1 MELFVLL
8 FLFILNGTLAMSE
21 MAVVSARKARLQQ
34 WADDG
39 RPGAR
44 TALALANEPS
54 HFLSTIQVGIT
65 VIGITSGVFG
75 EATIAKGLAGWLAQW
90 DTIAPFADAL
100 ARAVVVLGITFASLI
115 IGELVPKRLAL
126 VSPEAI
132 ASAMARP
139 MRALA
144 AVGYPL
150 VRLLAAATEGIV
162 RLLGMKASTE
172 PPVTEEEINVLL
184 KQGAEAG
191 VFDEHEQLIVARLFR
206 LDQLKVNRI
215 MTTRTDIVFLDLEDP
230 RALNVKRITESSHS
244 RFPVVRGG
252 LENIE
257 GVVLTRL
264 LLEDAL
270 AGKPVELASRL
281 MKPLYVPETLSVM
294 QLVESFKKH
303 RQPFALVVNEYGEL
317 QGLVT
322 MTDVLEALVGDIATV
337 EEEPDRDMVR
347 REDGS
352 WLVDGGVSIERFKH
366 VVGLSEP
373 FPDEDT
379 GSYHTLSGFAMTQ
392 LGRVPQVCDR
402 FEYAGYTFEVMDM
415 DRNRVDKLLV
425 KPPIPGSS
433 SSEGSEARSS

>member
-191 VFDEHEQLIVARLFR
+191 VFD
-206 LDQLKVNRI
+206 
-215 MTTRTDIVFLDLEDP
+215 
-230 RALNVKRITESSHS
+230 
-244 RFPVVRGG
+244 
-252 LENIE
+252 
-257 GVVLTRL
+257 
-264 LLEDAL
+264 
-270 AGKPVELASRL
+270 
-281 MKPLYVPETLSVM
+281 
-294 QLVESFKKH
+294 
-303 RQPFALVVNEYGEL
+303 
-317 QGLVT
+317 
-322 MTDVLEALVGDIATV
+322 
-337 EEEPDRDMVR
+337 
-347 REDGS
+347 
-352 WLVDGGVSIERFKH
+352 
-366 VVGLSEP
+366 
-373 FPDEDT
+373 
-379 GSYHTLSGFAMTQ
+379 
-392 LGRVPQVCDR
+392 
-402 FEYAGYTFEVMDM
+402 
-415 DRNRVDKLLV
+415 
-425 KPPIPGSS
+425 
-433 SSEGSEARSS
+433 